1 MLNAIVA
8 QCVRFKNTVIWSLE
22 GWNASWRTE
31 DSLKQWVILNLIS
44 IVLTFILPLS
54 LTQQGMIV
62 ALGLLILAAELMN
75 TALEEAIDYISL
87 DRNPRAKKAK
97 DAGSA
102 SVAITAIAAG
112 VAWVFLL
119 FDIYY

>member
-1 MLNAIVA
+1 
-8 QCVRFKNTVIWSLE
+8 
-22 GWNASWRTE
+22 
-31 DSLKQWVILNLIS
+31 
-44 IVLTFILPLS
+44 
-54 LTQQGMIV
+54 MIV

-112 VAWVFLL
+112 VAWVFVL